1 MKTRSSLRCARSAPS
16 IHSARSIRSAFSLIE
31 ILLAIAILLV
41 ALLGVAAV
49 FPRVLLTQQDA
60 SRSVSALPQEEQA
73 KATLLAR
80 ERTGPEFWTAWA
92 EQAPANL
99 PGNPPIPAPPEGVFT
114 LPIDGRWHVPSIF
127 ADDIPSFPVTGVP
140 TLPVPHGS
148 LVIGTVIR
156 EAQQA
161 FGSNAATPFLRDR
174 RVIIPLK
181 ERLRLDNPDS
191 PTSAGSVWDIAIRRA
206 KRRDFGGNL
215 SPGFS
220 PIAGNSQVDSSV
232 QIAVFVRPLDSRLGV
247 IPGEQNNSVKSLRE
261 ALYSRWG
268 ALPASDRRLPV
279 SAGATDG
286 IPTND
291 GLFVD
296 RSYSNLMRAEVS
308 VGISSTNNTGQL
320 LEVFEIE
327 GALPNDNP
335 LAPPGRFEE
344 LIRFMRVPGQVL
356 VSAIDGSVIEVAAST
371 ASDPLTT
378 VRLTKPVTTFGI
390 VYQVVFSPQK
400 PSRVSVFVANPP
412 GR

>member
-1 MKTRSSLRCARSAPS
+1 MNTRSY
-16 IHSARSIRSAFSLIE
+16 IRSAFSLIE
-31 ILLAIAILLV
+31 ILLAIAILLI

-73 KATLLAR
+73 KAALLAR

-92 EQAPANL
+92 EQSPAN
-99 PGNPPIPAPPEGVFT
+99 PTVNPPIPAPPAGAIP
-114 LPIDGRWHVPSIF
+114 LPFDGSWYVPPITT
-127 ADDIPSFPVTGVP
+127 DDTTYPAAGLP

-174 RVIIPLK
+174 RIIIPLK

-191 PTSAGSVWDIAIRRA
+191 PTSAGSVWDIAIRRMTF
-206 KRRDFGGNL
+206 RDFGGNFGQIL
-215 SPGFS
+215 PGNA
-220 PIAGNSQVDSSV
+220 PVDSRV
-232 QIAVFVRPLDSRLGV
+232 QIAMFVRPLDSRLGV

-268 ALPASDRRLPV
+268 ALPAADRRLPLAV
-279 SAGATDG
+279 DATEG

-291 GLFVD
+291 GLYQD
-296 RSYSNLMRAEVS
+296 RIYSNLLLASIS
-308 VGISSTNNTGQL
+308 VGTSTTNNTGQL
-320 LEVFEIE
+320 LEVFDIDGETPS
-327 GALPNDNP
+327 ANP
-335 LAPPGRFEE
+335 LTAPGRYED
-344 LIRFMRVPGQVL
+344 LIRFMRVPGQIL
-356 VSAIDGSVIEVAAST
+356 VGDDGSVIEVAASM
-371 ASDPLTT
+371 ASDPLTS
-378 VRLTKPVTTFGI
+378 VRLAKPLTTFGLG
-390 VYQVVFSPQK
+390 YQVVFSPQK
-400 PSRVSVFVANPP
+400 PSRVSVFMANPP

>member
-1 MKTRSSLRCARSAPS
+1 MNTRSY
-16 IHSARSIRSAFSLIE
+16 IRSAFSLIE
-31 ILLAIAILLV
+31 ILLAIAILLI

-73 KATLLAR
+73 KAALLAR

-92 EQAPANL
+92 EQSPAN
-99 PGNPPIPAPPEGVFT
+99 PTVNPPIPAPPAGAIP
-114 LPIDGRWHVPSIF
+114 LPFDGSWYVPPITT
-127 ADDIPSFPVTGVP
+127 DDTTYPAAGLP

-174 RVIIPLK
+174 RIIIPLK

-206 KRRDFGGNL
+206 TPRDFGGDL
-215 SPGFS
+215 APDFL
-220 PIAGNSQVDSSV
+220 PIPGNSPVDTRV
-232 QIAVFVRPLDSRLGV
+232 QIAMFVRPLDSRLGV

-268 ALPASDRRLPV
+268 ALPAADRRLPLAV
-279 SAGATDG
+279 DATEG
-286 IPTND
+286 VPTND
-291 GLFVD
+291 GLYQD
-296 RSYSNLMRAEVS
+296 RIYSNLLVAS
-308 VGISSTNNTGQL
+308 ILPGTSPTNNTFQL
-320 LEVFEIE
+320 LDVFDID
-327 GALPNDNP
+327 GATPSANP
-335 LAPPGRFEE
+335 VTAPGRFEN
-344 LIRFMRVPGQVL
+344 LIRFMRVPGQIL
-356 VSAIDGSVIEVAAST
+356 VGDDGSVIEVAASM

-378 VRLTKPVTTFGI
+378 VRLTKPLTTFGNS
-390 VYQVVFSPQK
+390 YQVVFSPQK
-400 PSRVSVFVANPP
+400 PSRVSVFMANPP